1 VLYTTIVSSF
11 WTEAQQSHKK
21 SERNNLFNQAKK
33 LYEFSEYDLH
43 RRLVNKVLCIG
54 LFCVMLI
61 RLGEMFLSLLQP
73 INFQAIT
80 SDILFVLILVEIFRL
95 LIIYLQEQRIS
106 IGAAVEVSLVSALR
120 EVILQGVVD
129 IPLDRLLGVCAF
141 LVVLGG
147 LLYLR
152 VWMFQRFEA
161 IATVGKEPL
170 TTPKTQD
177 RSDDRHSQL
186 RRRSSSIEQYP
197 F

>member
-1 VLYTTIVSSF
+1 MKHPFSPDRGWKFWFQRDTIV
-11 WTEAQQSHKK
+11 H
-21 SERNNLFNQAKK
+21 NL
-33 LYEFSEYDLH
+33 EFFQNFIVVS
-43 RRLVNKVLCIG
+43 LCIG

-61 RLGEMFLSLLQP
+61 RLGEMFLSLLKP

-129 IPLDRLLGVCAF
+129 IPIDRLLGVCAF

-161 IATVGKEPL
+161 IATTRNEQL
-170 TTPKTQD
+170 SQSSAQDLQDLSDNQHLQLHRRDAIRHTTRTPP
-177 RSDDRHSQL
+177 
-186 RRRSSSIEQYP
+186 IEQYP